1 MRYPQ
6 EIINKAG
13 GVSAFA
19 DRASLHPDA
28 PRKLTRD
35 AVYMWQQRN
44 AVPFAWRPVVR
55 DVAADLAKERA
66 A

>member
-6 EIINKAG
+6 EIIIKAG

-35 AVYMWQQRN
+35 AVYMWQQRG
-44 AVPFAWRPVVR
+44 AVPFAWRSVVR
-55 DVAADLAKERA
+55 DVAADLARERA

>member
-1 MRYPQ
+1 MTYPQ
-6 EIINKAG
+6 ELIHKAG

-19 DRASLHPDA
+19 ERASLHPDA

-55 DVAADLAKERA
+55 EMAEKLMGGSAA
-66 A
+66 